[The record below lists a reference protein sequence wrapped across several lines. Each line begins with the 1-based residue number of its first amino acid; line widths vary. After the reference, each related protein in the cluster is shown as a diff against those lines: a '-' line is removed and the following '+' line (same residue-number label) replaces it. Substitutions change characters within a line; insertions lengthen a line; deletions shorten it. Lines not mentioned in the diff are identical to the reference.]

1 MMISLAHCMPVYL
14 YGSLQY
20 FADVRA
26 AQSLPRVIESSGAF
40 ASDPTPVS
48 TNPERDFPVEIP
60 LIVAD
65 INRGGR

>member
-1 MMISLAHCMPVYL
+1 MSALARSMPIYL

-26 AQSLPRVIESSGAF
+26 AQSLPPILAESDAL
-40 ASDPTPVS
+40 ATDPTPVS
-48 TNPERDFPVEIP
+48 TNPERDFPVELP